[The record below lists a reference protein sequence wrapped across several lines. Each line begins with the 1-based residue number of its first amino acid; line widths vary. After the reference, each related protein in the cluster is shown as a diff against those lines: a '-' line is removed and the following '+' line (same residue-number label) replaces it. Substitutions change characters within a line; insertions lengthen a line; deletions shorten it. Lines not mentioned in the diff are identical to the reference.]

1 MKKYPWILIALVFVA
16 ALSRLIPHPDNF
28 TPLTVLSL
36 LGVSYFKKASQ
47 SFIFPVFALFLS
59 DCILGFYPYM
69 WAVYAAFVMIS
80 FGGFFFVKKL
90 TYIQK
95 ISFVIPASVF
105 FFLFTNTAFFFQSNL
120 YPKTSAGFVACLV
133 AGIPFFRN
141 ALLGDLFYGV
151 LFFGAAELVVR
162 DKFIKAAYST

>member
-1 MKKYPWILIALVFVA
+1 
-16 ALSRLIPHPDNF
+16 
-28 TPLTVLSL
+28 
-36 LGVSYFKKASQ
+36 
-47 SFIFPVFALFLS
+47 
-59 DCILGFYPYM
+59 
-69 WAVYAAFVMIS
+69 MIS

-95 ISFVIPASVF
+95 ILFTIPASVF

-162 DKFIKAAYST
+162 DKFIKAAYSS